1 MQSGLI
7 LFSVLSLG
15 LIAATPVDVTKFN
28 QIQLNEDA
36 AFRNSILENAILQ
49 ALEGLRKDMVQGTND
64 IPVLDPLEVEHLQ
77 LNEELLTLPGSH
89 VTLKDL
95 VVTKLST
102 FVVDTLSV
110 TSETLLPLR
119 YRITFDIRIP
129 VLVAEADN
137 YDLKIIAQGLNIFGN
152 GDAKVTLIEPKVHG
166 HLILSP
172 RLTIGSGLYY
182 SITTSNVNFSLK
194 GFDSNINGLMND
206 PGMSEFINTFLKHF
220 VPDAVV
226 VYHDDITKILSE
238 TVMEVGNELLK
249 DLNLGSI
256 LG

>member
-15 LIAATPVDVTKFN
+15 LIAATPVDITKFN
-28 QIQLNEDA
+28 QIQHNEDV

-64 IPVLDPLEVEHLQ
+64 IPVLDPLDVEHLE
-77 LNEELLTLPGSH
+77 LNEELLTLPG
-89 VTLKDL
+89 
-95 VVTKLST
+95 
-102 FVVDTLSV
+102 
-110 TSETLLPLR
+110 
-119 YRITFDIRIP
+119 
-129 VLVAEADN
+129 
-137 YDLKIIAQGLNIFGN
+137 
-152 GDAKVTLIEPKVHG
+152 
-166 HLILSP
+166 
-172 RLTIGSGLYY
+172 LTIGSGLYY